1 MVPDT
6 SSLQT
11 VTARIA
17 SLLLGALSWLVATTV
32 RVAHGTVWL
41 ASVFRTVL
49 AREFERVR
57 DVLTGPL
64 KERVADPLGDVL
76 FGRRLD
82 LSLLVVLLA
91 PVFALG
97 SAWWVGST
105 VNYATLEGWVRGTW
119 YGTDPVL
126 AVFLAVAGLL
136 ALGTISAALNSGLVP
151 TTVLVAAPIFGAAVT
166 RYGTEVTYSWG
177 TTVVSLP
184 NAVGVATLFA
194 LAFGV
199 PIAICSFLLGS
210 ALRRITS
217 VFVDGSGRSSRPEQV

>member
-17 SLLLGALSWLVATTV
+17 SILLGALSWLVAKTV

-41 ASVFRTVL
+41 ASGLRSVL
-49 AREFERVR
+49 AHTSERARDALTGPVKERIAGPLR
-57 DVLTGPL
+57 DVL
-64 KERVADPLGDVL
+64 V
-76 FGRRLD
+76 GRRLD
-82 LSLLVVLLA
+82 VSLLVVLLA
-91 PVFALG
+91 PVFALA

-105 VNYATLEGWVRGTW
+105 VDYATLEGWVRGTW

-151 TTVLVAAPIFGAAVT
+151 TTVLVAAPIFGMAVT
-166 RYGTEVTYSWG
+166 RYGTGVTYNWG

-184 NAVGVATLFA
+184 DAVGVAGIFA

-199 PIAICSFLLGS
+199 PIAICGFLLGS
-210 ALRRITS
+210 GLRRITG
-217 VFVDGSGRSSRPEQV
+217 VLVGGSGRSSRPEQA